1 MNLNNTTLIE
11 SVKELILNARLR
23 VFRMANSA
31 LLETYWQIG
40 KLIIEDEQDGN
51 SKAKYGKATLKNL
64 SEALTLE
71 FGKGYDESNLRNI
84 RSFYTAFPIRDAL
97 RHELSWTH
105 YRLLSR
111 LDTEVKRDYYLQESV
126 VSNWNSRELQR
137 QIKALFLLPI
147 KT

>member
-111 LDTEVKRDYYLQESV
+111 LDTEVK
-126 VSNWNSRELQR
+126 
-137 QIKALFLLPI
+137 
-147 KT
+147 